1 MWGRNPVFDE
11 TIEFSIAE
19 EHLAK
24 RSLSATVKIKSK
36 RSMYNKVIGQVCIGR
51 NLSFKV
57 SIHYICFED
66 SIYVCFIWGSHTAML
81 AYK

>member
-51 NLSFKV
+51 NLSLTV

-66 SIYVCFIWGSHTAML
+66 SICLFYMGESHSNVGI
-81 AYK
+81 